1 MDSRDSLRGEAKRR
15 DSASLIPLDSAARFL
30 HLIEIP
36 LEARRSVP
44 PTVPSVARASSRQ
57 LARGLDQE
65 PGSLSHAFSA
75 MIHFVLYCFLGSFVS
90 KLTPFLPTVSVYFHA
105 GAASSARGCSRSRR
119 RNLDSRLALLGVARF
134 LDGAPRRRRGFPT

>member
-36 LEARRSVP
+36 LEARR
-44 PTVPSVARASSRQ
+44 SVARASSRQ

-90 KLTPFLPTVSVYFHA
+90 KLAPFLPRVSVYFHD
-105 GAASSARGCSRSRR
+105 GARGCSR
-119 RNLDSRLALLGVARF
+119 RNLDSRLALLGFARF

>member
-36 LEARRSVP
+36 LEARR
-44 PTVPSVARASSRQ
+44 SVARASSRQ

-105 GAASSARGCSRSRR
+105 GAASSCSR
-119 RNLDSRLALLGVARF
+119 RNLDSRLALLGFARF

>member
-1 MDSRDSLRGEAKRR
+1 M
-15 DSASLIPLDSAARFL
+15 P
-30 HLIEIP
+30 
-36 LEARRSVP
+36 
-44 PTVPSVARASSRQ
+44 ARASSRQ

-90 KLTPFLPTVSVYFHA
+90 KLAPFLPTVSVYFHA
-105 GAASSARGCSRSRR
+105 GAASSCSR
-119 RNLDSRLALLGVARF
+119 RNLDSRLALLGFARF

>member
-15 DSASLIPLDSAARFL
+15 DSPSLIPLDSAARFL

-36 LEARRSVP
+36 LEARR
-44 PTVPSVARASSRQ
+44 SVARASSRQ

-90 KLTPFLPTVSVYFHA
+90 KLAPFLPTVSVYFHA
-105 GAASSARGCSRSRR
+105 GAASSAPSQPVRARR
-119 RNLDSRLALLGVARF
+119 AA
-134 LDGAPRRRRGFPT
+134 APGGI

>member
-36 LEARRSVP
+36 LEARR
-44 PTVPSVARASSRQ
+44 SVARASSRQ

-90 KLTPFLPTVSVYFHA
+90 KLAPFLPRVSVYFHD
-105 GAASSARGCSRSRR
+105 GAAGCSR
-119 RNLDSRLALLGVARF
+119 RNLDSRLALLGFARF

>member
-1 MDSRDSLRGEAKRR
+1 M
-15 DSASLIPLDSAARFL
+15 
-30 HLIEIP
+30 
-36 LEARRSVP
+36 
-44 PTVPSVARASSRQ
+44 ARASSRQ

-90 KLTPFLPTVSVYFHA
+90 KLAPFLPRVSVYFHA
-105 GAASSARGCSRSRR
+105 PVRGCSRSRR

-134 LDGAPRRRRGFPT
+134 LDDAPRRRRGFPT

>member
-36 LEARRSVP
+36 LEARRSDRVGR
-44 PTVPSVARASSRQ
+44 RASSRQ

-90 KLTPFLPTVSVYFHA
+90 KLAPFLPRVSVYFHA
-105 GAASSARGCSRSRR
+105 GAASSARGCSR
-119 RNLDSRLALLGVARF
+119 RNPDSRLALLGVARF

>member
-36 LEARRSVP
+36 LEARRSDRVGR
-44 PTVPSVARASSRQ
+44 RASSRQ

-105 GAASSARGCSRSRR
+105 GAASSCSR
-119 RNLDSRLALLGVARF
+119 RNLDSRLALLGFARF
-134 LDGAPRRRRGFPT
+134 LDGAPRRRRGFPN

>member
-1 MDSRDSLRGEAKRR
+1 M
-15 DSASLIPLDSAARFL
+15 
-30 HLIEIP
+30 
-36 LEARRSVP
+36 
-44 PTVPSVARASSRQ
+44 ARASSRQ

-90 KLTPFLPTVSVYFHA
+90 KLAPFLPRVSVYFHA
-105 GAASSARGCSRSRR
+105 GAARVRGCSRG
-119 RNLDSRLALLGVARF
+119 NLDSRLALLGFARF

>member
-36 LEARRSVP
+36 LEARRSVARA
-44 PTVPSVARASSRQ
+44 SSRASSRQ

-90 KLTPFLPTVSVYFHA
+90 KLAPFLPTVSVYFHA
-105 GAASSARGCSRSRR
+105 GAASSAPWLLPEESRFQAGAAGIREIPRR
-119 RNLDSRLALLGVARF
+119 RTAAAAWIPNLDS
-134 LDGAPRRRRGFPT
+134 

>member
-1 MDSRDSLRGEAKRR
+1 M
-15 DSASLIPLDSAARFL
+15 IPLDSAARFL

-36 LEARRSVP
+36 LEARRSDRVGR
-44 PTVPSVARASSRQ
+44 RASSRQ

-90 KLTPFLPTVSVYFHA
+90 KLAPFLPMVSVYFHA
-105 GAASSARGCSRSRR
+105 GAASSARGCSR

>member
-1 MDSRDSLRGEAKRR
+1 M
-15 DSASLIPLDSAARFL
+15 IPLDSAARFL

-36 LEARRSVP
+36 LEARRSDRVGR
-44 PTVPSVARASSRQ
+44 RASSRQ

-90 KLTPFLPTVSVYFHA
+90 KLAPFLPMVSVYFHA
-105 GAASSARGCSRSRR
+105 GAASSAPSQPVRDGRLLPEESRFQAGAAGIREIPRR
-119 RNLDSRLALLGVARF
+119 RTAAAAWIPNLDS
-134 LDGAPRRRRGFPT
+134 

>member
-36 LEARRSVP
+36 LEARR
-44 PTVPSVARASSRQ
+44 SVARASSRQ

-90 KLTPFLPTVSVYFHA
+90 KLAPFLPMVSVYFHA